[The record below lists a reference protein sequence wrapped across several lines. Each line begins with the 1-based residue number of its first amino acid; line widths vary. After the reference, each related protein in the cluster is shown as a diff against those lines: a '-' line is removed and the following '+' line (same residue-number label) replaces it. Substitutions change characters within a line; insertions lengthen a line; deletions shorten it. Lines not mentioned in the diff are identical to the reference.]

1 MDDIATPM
9 SEAPMLNSP
18 GNDKAFQEWKDEEKV
33 RMKKQLGL
41 LEGVAIILGI
51 IFGSAFDFEQLS
63 FLCPGIF
70 VSPKGVI
77 MEVKSVGLSLVIWML
92 CGLLSMIGA
101 LCYAELGTSIP
112 KSGGDYA
119 YIFEAFGPL
128 PAFLYLWDA
137 MLIFVPTTNAIM
149 GLTFANYVIQPF
161 FPNCSNPD
169 SAVRLIAAVTICFL
183 TFMNCYDIK
192 QTTKMQNVFMFT
204 KILALVLIII
214 AGLSYLLMGNTSNFE
229 NAFEGGSTD
238 PGKIAVAFYSGIFS
252 YSGWNYLN
260 FMTEELKNPYVY
272 VFEFFFIVRID
283 VPYFK
288 IIFCFRNLPRAIYI
302 SLPLVTL
309 IYVFANVAYLA
320 VLTPMAMEASNAIA
334 VTFADRVL
342 GMMSWSMPLLV
353 ALSAFGGLSVH
364 IMTSSRMCFVGARY
378 GHFPAMLSHINVDRF
393 TPTPSLVFLNILS
406 LIMLCTSDV
415 YVLITYSSFVE
426 SFFIMLSVG
435 GMLWLRYKRPNMTR
449 PIKSFHEIIEEARM
463 RWCRRWACNEDGEG
477 ENTKGIVGDE
487 VCGEN
492 IKKEMGGA
500 VNNKRASEEE
510 KNGSR
515 VDDLQICLVQI
526 SNLLGDPLQWACS
539 VNVSLWVPIVFIV
552 VCMFLVFVPCYY
564 VPYEVGMGVLI
575 TVTGI
580 PAFFLGV
587 VWEKKPSWFIHALVA
602 PKLCSADRKGSVN
615 SAQGIR
621 GLISTM
627 GPWIF
632 YTAKRHPRAK
642 KFGNH

>member
-51 IFGSAFDFEQLS
+51 IFGSAFVFEQLS

-272 VFEFFFIVRID
+272 VLEFFFI
-283 VPYFK
+283 PYFK

-449 PIKSFHEIIEEARM
+449 PIK
-463 RWCRRWACNEDGEG
+463 
-477 ENTKGIVGDE
+477 
-487 VCGEN
+487 
-492 IKKEMGGA
+492 
-500 VNNKRASEEE
+500 
-510 KNGSR
+510 
-515 VDDLQICLVQI
+515 
-526 SNLLGDPLQWACS
+526 
-539 VNVSLWVPIVFIV
+539 VSLWVPIVFIV

-587 VWEKKPSWFIHALVA
+587 VWEKKPSWFIHALGFSVGPHCVHRGMYVPGVRTMLLRSIRGGHGRPYYCDGDSRILPRSSLGKEA
-602 PKLCSADRKGSVN
+602 ILVN
-615 SAQGIR
+615 SQLESRSYSCQLGKKRKKEAMNNLDRVSMKSHPEQT
-621 GLISTM
+621 GLSM
-627 GPWIF
+627 EDDPGRSVHR
-632 YTAKRHPRAK
+632 YT
-642 KFGNH
+642 